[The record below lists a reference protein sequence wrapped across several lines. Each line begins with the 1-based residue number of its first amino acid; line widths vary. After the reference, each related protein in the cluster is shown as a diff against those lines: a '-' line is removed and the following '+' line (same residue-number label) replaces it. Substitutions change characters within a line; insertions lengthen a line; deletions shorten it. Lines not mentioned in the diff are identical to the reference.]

1 MWPLVKKY
9 LHWELLAIISMMAE
23 VIMDLLQ
30 PGLMSKIVDEGIL
43 GIQTS
48 SQDQLELIVRFG
60 FVMVFCLVVG
70 CLGGSLNNFFT
81 QQACKNIGNK
91 LRQQLFAK
99 IMSLSFSQVDRL
111 GTGTL
116 ITRTTSDVT
125 QTENLISR
133 LIRGIVRTGL
143 LMLGSLYC
151 IFTLNRDFGLIALA
165 IIPLTVIFLYF
176 CMQKME
182 PLMSVLRERLDQLNS
197 LVQEDIAG
205 IRVIK
210 ACVKEFY
217 EKKRF
222 ERENFALVSTQ
233 LAVLVL
239 FSLVNPVI
247 NSLTYIMIALILWT
261 GSIQVNLG
269 ETSPGAIMAAITYT
283 TRLFLSIFLVTIIF
297 QDLSLGIVSWKRI
310 KEILSLEPE
319 IKGGSFIGPTEL
331 VGQIE
336 FKNVSFSYP
345 GTNKKALDK
354 VSFILHQGETLAIM
368 GSTGSGKSTLLYLIL
383 RFYDIDEGEILLD
396 GINIR
401 HYDLEYLRNKVALAM
416 QKSEL
421 FNLSI
426 RKNILWGNPQAQSKE
441 LFSAASI
448 AQADNFINETPD
460 GYKTLITQGGHN
472 VSGGQRQRLSIARA
486 LLKESEFILFDDS
499 TSALD
504 LKTEANLYEALNL
517 KKKNITKIIVAQRIA
532 SVKRADNIL
541 ILEDGHLIA
550 QGPHDQLL
558 KACDIYRDIYYSQI
572 DEEAI

>member
-1 MWPLVKKY
+1 M
-9 LHWELLAIISMMAE
+9 IGE
-23 VIMDLLQ
+23 VVMDLLQ

-43 GIQTS
+43 GVQTGG
-48 SQDQLELIVRFG
+48 QPQLELIVKFG
-60 FVMVFCLVVG
+60 LIMSICLVFG

-99 IMSLSFSQVDRL
+99 IMTLSFSQVDRL

-116 ITRTTSDVT
+116 ITRTTNDVT

-151 IFTLNRDFGLIALA
+151 IFTLNKNFGLIALA
-165 IIPLTVIFLYF
+165 IIPITVIFLYF
-176 CMQKME
+176 CIHKME
-182 PLMSVLRERLDQLNS
+182 PLVSVLRERLDRLNS

-210 ACVKEFY
+210 ACVNEFY
-217 EKKRF
+217 EKERF
-222 ERENFALVSTQ
+222 AKENLALVSTQ

-247 NSLTYIMIALILWT
+247 NSLTYLMIALILWT
-261 GSIQVNLG
+261 GATQVNLAQ
-269 ETSPGAIMAAITYT
+269 TSPGAIMAAITYT

-319 IKGGSFIGPTEL
+319 IENGSFTGPTKL

-345 GTNKKALDK
+345 GTSKKALDN
-354 VSFILHQGETLAIM
+354 VSFTIRRGETLAIM
-368 GSTGSGKSTLLYLIL
+368 GSTGSGKSTLLYLVL
-383 RFYDIDEGEILLD
+383 RFYDIDEGEILID

-401 HYDLEYLRNKVALAM
+401 HYDLEYLRNKVAIAM

-421 FNLSI
+421 FNTSI
-426 RKNILWGNPQAQSKE
+426 FENILWGNPQAQSDDI
-441 LFSAASI
+441 FVSTSV
-448 AQADNFINETPD
+448 AQADNFINETPE
-460 GYKTLITQGGHN
+460 GYETIITQGGNN
-472 VSGGQRQRLSIARA
+472 VSGGQKQRLSIARA
-486 LLKESEFILFDDS
+486 LLKESEFILFDDA

-504 LKTEANLYEALNL
+504 LKTEANLYEALNQM
-517 KKKNITKIIVAQRIA
+517 KKDVTKIIIAQRIA
-532 SVKRADNIL
+532 SVRQADNIL
-541 ILEDGHLIA
+541 ILEDGRLIA
-550 QGPHDQLL
+550 LGTHSELL
-558 KACDIYRDIYYSQI
+558 DKCDIYREIYRSQI
-572 DEEAI
+572 DERIL

>member
-1 MWPLVKKY
+1 M
-9 LHWELLAIISMMAE
+9 IGE
-23 VIMDLLQ
+23 VVMDLLQ

-43 GIQTS
+43 GVQTGG
-48 SQDQLELIVRFG
+48 QPQLELIIKFG
-60 FVMVFCLVVG
+60 LIMSICLVFG

-99 IMSLSFSQVDRL
+99 IMTLSFSQVDRL

-116 ITRTTSDVT
+116 ITRTTNDVT

-151 IFTLNRDFGLIALA
+151 IFTLNKNFGLIALA
-165 IIPLTVIFLYF
+165 IIPITVTFLYF
-176 CMQKME
+176 CIHKME
-182 PLMSVLRERLDQLNS
+182 PLVSVLRERLDRLNS

-210 ACVKEFY
+210 ACVNEFY
-217 EKKRF
+217 EKERF
-222 ERENFALVSTQ
+222 AKENLALVTTQ

-247 NSLTYIMIALILWT
+247 NSLTYLMIALILWT
-261 GSIQVNLG
+261 GATQVNLAQ
-269 ETSPGAIMAAITYT
+269 TSPGAIMAAITYT

-319 IKGGSFIGPTEL
+319 IENGSFTGPTKL

-345 GTNKKALDK
+345 GTSKKALDN
-354 VSFILHQGETLAIM
+354 VSFTIRRGETLAIM
-368 GSTGSGKSTLLYLIL
+368 GSTGSGKSTLLYLVL
-383 RFYDIDEGEILLD
+383 RFYDIDEGEILID

-401 HYDLEYLRNKVALAM
+401 HYDLEYLRNKVAIAM

-421 FNLSI
+421 FNTSI
-426 RKNILWGNPQAQSKE
+426 FENILWGNPQAQSDDI
-441 LFSAASI
+441 FVSTSV
-448 AQADNFINETPD
+448 AQADNFINETPE
-460 GYKTLITQGGHN
+460 GYETIITQGGNN
-472 VSGGQRQRLSIARA
+472 VSGGQKQRLSIARA
-486 LLKESEFILFDDS
+486 LLKESEFILFDDA

-504 LKTEANLYEALNL
+504 LKTEANLYEALNQM
-517 KKKNITKIIVAQRIA
+517 KKDVTKIIIAQRIA
-532 SVKRADNIL
+532 SVRQADNIL
-541 ILEDGHLIA
+541 ILEDGRLIA
-550 QGPHDQLL
+550 LGTHSELL
-558 KACDIYRDIYYSQI
+558 DKCDIYREIYRSQI
-572 DEEAI
+572 DERIL